1 MSDAIFPSLRGLKW
15 DTSKAPELYTLN
27 KTSPTGLDVS
37 AVLHAFPRWHFSLSY
52 EFLIDDGTAAG
63 DLQQLVGFFLQRYG
77 NVDDF
82 LFLDPADNLVTNQAI
97 GRGDGITKQ
106 FQLCRNFGGFVEPV
120 YGVLGKP
127 KVTLNG
133 IPITDFTVT
142 PKGKLI
148 FTTPPMPGV
157 VIAWSGQFYFRVK
170 FKESMLEVNNF
181 MHNLWEAKS
190 VNLVSVKRVISG

>member
-1 MSDAIFPSLRGLKW
+1 MSDAIFPDLPGLSW
-15 DTSKAPELYTLN
+15 EASKTPEFYTVN

-97 GRGDGITKQ
+97 GRGDGGTRS
-106 FQLCRNFGGFVEPV
+106 FQLCRNFGGFIEPV
-120 YGVLGKP
+120 YGVKGRP
-127 KVTLNG
+127 IVTIGDVPTSAFKVSSKGL
-133 IPITDFTVT
+133 VT
-142 PKGKLI
+142 FNEAPA
-148 FTTPPMPGV
+148 PGSL
-157 VIAWSGQFYFRVK
+157 IAWSGQFYFRVK

-190 VNLVSVKRVISG
+190 VNLVSVKRVISE